1 MKKNDW
7 IFAFSVLAYS
17 FLFWK
22 QAPGLNF
29 LIMNILL
36 LAGMIL
42 KDKTVLKSRTW
53 LLSAAGALVSAGA
66 VAWYG
71 EFSCI
76 LANAVSL
83 LLVSAFVLNRQ
94 NSLLVVVL
102 HSVCNAAVSVAYMI
116 LDGIERRKKRMEVSP
131 GRSVFGKRF
140 LIVLIALL
148 VVLVFFFMYRSS
160 NILFD
165 QLAAKINLDF
175 ISVPWIFFTL
185 IGAIVIYAFYYHHPL
200 PGVSEWE
207 NRQAIDLHP
216 SEELSPL
223 DRMMSISSER
233 FSGIVLLS
241 LLNLLLLVVNGLDAV
256 YLLSGSKDLPGG
268 VTYTQYVHQGVGML
282 ITSILLAMA
291 IILFYFRGRLNFIE
305 KGGALRALAIGW
317 ILQNA
322 FMLFSTVCRNEMYVE
337 MFGLTYKR
345 IGVYI
350 YLLLTMIGLFT
361 TAYKVIKRKTNAF
374 LFRSNAWLFYGVMI
388 LACPFN
394 FDAMI
399 ARYNSTV
406 AVQPDM
412 NYLATLSFRAYPAL
426 FSRYE
431 KQQFENIPDN
441 LLDQTFFFM
450 SFTKET
456 KQQGKWPSTI
466 FSAAPVF
473 EFLNTKPAIGKA
485 SYVNVANRRLKHVW
499 FFQCFANASSL
510 DLSSNDLNDMGEL
523 GQYHDVKILLLDGN
537 ENLETVSGVESMY
550 NLEELYLRNTKVTN
564 YSPLLG
570 LSHLKKL
577 YVESMSNEWMA
588 RLENRFP
595 GIDIQRSRIV
605 Q

>member
-7 IFAFSVLAYS
+7 IFALSVLAYS

-42 KDKTVLKSRTW
+42 KDKTVLKNRNW
-53 LLSAAGALVSAGA
+53 LFAAAGALISAGA

-94 NSLLVVVL
+94 NSLLVALL
-102 HSVCNAAVSVAYMI
+102 HSVCNAAVTIAYMI
-116 LDGIERRKKRMEVSP
+116 LDAIERSKKRREVSA
-131 GRSVFGKRF
+131 GSSVFGKRF

-148 VVLVFFFMYRSS
+148 VVLLFFFMYRSS

-185 IGAIVIYAFYYHHPL
+185 LGAIVLYAYYYHHPL

-207 NRQAIDLHP
+207 NKQAIDLRP

-223 DRMMSISSER
+223 DRMMSISSEK

-241 LLNLLLLVVNGLDAV
+241 LLNILLLVVNGLDAA

-268 VTYTQYVHQGVGML
+268 VTYTEYVHQGVGML

-305 KGGALRALAIGW
+305 KGGALRVLAIGW

-322 FMLFSTVCRNEMYVE
+322 FMLFSTMCRNEMYVE

-361 TAYKVIKRKTNAF
+361 TAYKVMKRKTNAF
-374 LFRSNAWLFYGVMI
+374 LFRSNAWLFYGIMI

-406 AVQPDM
+406 ALQPDM
-412 NYLATLSFRAYPAL
+412 NYLASLSFRAYPAL
-426 FSRYE
+426 FSWYE
-431 KQQFENIPDN
+431 KKPAENLPEDM
-441 LLDQTFFFM
+441 LSQTFSFM

-456 KQQGKWPSTI
+456 KQTGKWPSMI
-466 FSAAPVF
+466 FSAEPVF
-473 EFLNTKPAIGKA
+473 DVLNKKSLTANA
-485 SYVNVANRRLKHVW
+485 LQVNAAHGELKHAW
-499 FFQCFANASSL
+499 FFPCFANMTSL
-510 DLSSNDLNDMGEL
+510 DLSSNDLVNMGEL
-523 GQYHDVKILLLDGN
+523 GQYRNVKILLLDGN
-537 ENLETVSGVESMY
+537 ENLETISGVESMY

-577 YVESMSNEWMA
+577 YVESISDEWMA
-588 RLENRFP
+588 RLENHFP
-595 GIDIQRSRIV
+595 GIDIQRSRSV
-605 Q
+605 E